1 MRRHLATQK
10 QGDWTAVAARDY
22 ASHRQTFQA
31 DYARD
36 CWQRLS
42 SRPAVAPVV
51 ARATRVLDVG
61 CGSGE
66 FTRELAELLA
76 HRTIVGLDVSSDM
89 VAHARAA
96 NAHERVS
103 YTVADLANDA
113 PCSGERFQVATS
125 TMALHW
131 PGPDPAFL
139 AGVLSLIEPGG
150 VFLAGLHGK
159 GSCQEG
165 VDAFEKVAGLDL
177 EGLPTMFKRRSAA
190 AWEKALCD
198 AGFVDVEVNE
208 RTVATR
214 YTSAVDAER
223 RLAAA
228 WPPILSGHVPA
239 ADVDALVAAA
249 AQVMIEGG
257 TGLMTSRLLE
267 FSACVPSVVS
277 SKREPNVTHRDSYLP
292 AQAWARSATPHATTR
307 SGATPFP
314 FKSPPEGVA

>member
-1 MRRHLATQK
+1 MRRYGVAAMQNVTRSRRAALVTRRHLATQQ

-31 DYARD
+31 DYARE
-36 CWQRLS
+36 CWRRLS

-51 ARATRVLDVG
+51 ARAARVLDVG

-89 VAHARAA
+89 VAHAQMS

-103 YTVADLANDA
+103 YTVADLA
-113 PCSGERFQVATS
+113 SSTQWHGERFQVATS

-131 PGPDPAFL
+131 PGPDPEFL
-139 AGVLSLIEPGG
+139 AGVLSLLEPGG
-150 VFLAGLHGK
+150 VFLAGLHGE

-165 VDAFEKVAGLDL
+165 VDAFERVAGLDL

-190 AWEKALCD
+190 EWEKALCD
-198 AGFVDVEVNE
+198 AGFVDVEVEE

-214 YTSAVDAER
+214 YASAADCQK

-228 WPPILSGHVPA
+228 WPPILAGHVPD

-249 AQVMIEGG
+249 ARAMMDSGG
-257 TGLMTSRLLE
+257 VMTSRLLE
-267 FSACVPSVVS
+267 FSAFDSGVPDAF
-277 SKREPNVTHRDSYLP
+277 RP
-292 AQAWARSATPHATTR
+292 
-307 SGATPFP
+307 
-314 FKSPPEGVA
+314 

>member
-1 MRRHLATQK
+1 MQNVMHRRAVLMRRHLATQQ

-31 DYARD
+31 AYARD

-89 VAHARAA
+89 VRHARAE

-103 YTVADLANDA
+103 YAVADLANDDGPLLQRLA
-113 PCSGERFQVATS
+113 AGDADGGAKLAEATKERDEGSLRFQVATS

-131 PGPDPAFL
+131 PGPDPSFL
-139 AGVLSLIEPGG
+139 SGVRRLLEPSPHGA
-150 VFLAGLHGK
+150 VFLAGLHGA

-190 AWEKALCD
+190 EWKEALGA
-198 AGFVDVEVNE
+198 AGFSDVEVAE
-208 RTVATR
+208 RTVATH
-214 YTSAVDAER
+214 YASAADCQR

-228 WPPILSGHVPA
+228 WPPILSGHVPD
-239 ADVDALVAAA
+239 ADIDALVTAA
-249 AQVMIEGG
+249 AQVMIEG

-267 FSACVPSVVS
+267 FSVFGPSS
-277 SKREPNVTHRDSYLP
+277 T
-292 AQAWARSATPHATTR
+292 A
-307 SGATPFP
+307 
-314 FKSPPEGVA
+314 

>member
-1 MRRHLATQK
+1 MQNVTRKRAALMPTIARTRRHLATQK

-31 DYARD
+31 AYARD

-51 ARATRVLDVG
+51 ARAARVLDVG

-66 FTRELAELLA
+66 FTRELASHLPRA
-76 HRTIVGLDVSSDM
+76 SIVGVDISEGM
-89 VAHARAA
+89 VRHAERA
-96 NAHERVS
+96 NAHERVQ
-103 YTVADLANDA
+103 YAVADLTNDD
-113 PCSGERFQVATS
+113 PLRDHFQVATS

-139 AGVLSLIEPGG
+139 AGILSLLEPAPHGA
-150 VFLAGLHGK
+150 VFLAGLHGA

-165 VDAFEKVAGLDL
+165 VDAFAKAAGLDL
-177 EGLPTMFKRRSAA
+177 DSLPTMFKRRSATE
-190 AWEKALCD
+190 WESALRA
-198 AGFVDVEVNE
+198 AGFVDVEVEE
-208 RTVATR
+208 RTVATP
-214 YTSAVDAER
+214 YASAADAER

-267 FSACVPSVVS
+267 FSACVPSVV
-277 SKREPNVTHRDSYLP
+277 K
-292 AQAWARSATPHATTR
+292 
-307 SGATPFP
+307 
-314 FKSPPEGVA
+314 

>member
-1 MRRHLATQK
+1 MRRHLATQQ

-36 CWQRLS
+36 CWRRLS
-42 SRPAVAPVV
+42 QRPAVAPVV

-103 YTVADLANDA
+103 YAVADLANDDG
-113 PCSGERFQVATS
+113 PLRSERFQVATS

-131 PGPDPAFL
+131 PGPDPSFL
-139 AGVLSLIEPGG
+139 SGVRRLIEPGG
-150 VFLAGLHGK
+150 VFLAGLHGA

-190 AWEKALCD
+190 EWEKALCD
-198 AGFVDVEVNE
+198 AGFVDVEVEE

-214 YTSAVDAER
+214 YASAAAAER

-228 WPPILSGHVPA
+228 WPPILAGHVPA
-239 ADVDALVAAA
+239 AEIDKLVAAA
-249 AQVMIEGG
+249 AQVMIEGS
-257 TGLMTSRLLE
+257 GLMTSRLLE
-267 FSACVPSVVS
+267 FSAFGPSS
-277 SKREPNVTHRDSYLP
+277 ST
-292 AQAWARSATPHATTR
+292 A
-307 SGATPFP
+307 
-314 FKSPPEGVA
+314 